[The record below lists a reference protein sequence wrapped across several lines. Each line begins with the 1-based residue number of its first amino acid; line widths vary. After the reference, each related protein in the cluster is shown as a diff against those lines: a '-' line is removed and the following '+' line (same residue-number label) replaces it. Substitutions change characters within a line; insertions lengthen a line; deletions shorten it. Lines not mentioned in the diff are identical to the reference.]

1 MVRKILR
8 LITILS
14 LLVGLLAAPAF
25 GQIGEDSVYI
35 IPVRGTIE
43 PGLANFLERGLR
55 EAEEKKVKAIILE
68 IDTPGGRIDAA
79 IDMKNTLLNAKI
91 PVYAFVDSQ
100 ALSAGV
106 IISIACEKVAMA
118 PGTTI
123 GAAEPRP
130 AEQKIIAAWRSELEA
145 TAEARGK
152 NPLIVAGMA
161 DQDVVVEG
169 VKAQGKILSLSAK
182 RALELGI
189 ADLLVND
196 RAQLLQELGLEG
208 KEIVEVQPGLA
219 ERTAR
224 FVTHPYVSPVLLTIG
239 FAGVILEV
247 LTIGWGIAGSLGIS
261 SIILFFGGH
270 MLAGFAGYESIIIFA
285 LGMVAIAFE
294 AFVTPGFGVAGIV
307 GIALITW
314 SIFLASISSVQAL
327 ISIIVAF
334 IASIALIIIGIRYLG
349 KPKVWNRLILGSK
362 QENKVGYVAQ
372 KVELSKYIG
381 FSGTTVTALRPSGT
395 IEVNGEPIDVVSEGS
410 FIPVGVTVRIVTVD
424 GGRVVVREIK

>member
-1 MVRKILR
+1 MVKKIFR

-14 LLVGLLAAPAF
+14 LLVGLFVSPAF
-25 GQIGEDSVYI
+25 GQLGQDKVYI
-35 IPVRGTIE
+35 IPVKGTIE

-55 EAEEKKVKAIILE
+55 EAEEEKVKAIILE

-91 PVYAFVDSQ
+91 PVYAFVESQ

-106 IISIACEKVAMA
+106 LISIACDKVAMA

-123 GAAEPRP
+123 GASEPRP

-145 TAEARGK
+145 TAEVRGK
-152 NPLIVAGMA
+152 DPLIVAGMA
-161 DQDVVVEG
+161 DQDVIIEG
-169 VKAQGKILSLSAK
+169 VKDQGKILSLSANK
-182 RALELGI
+182 AFELGI
-189 ADLLVND
+189 ADLLVSD
-196 RAQLLQELGLEG
+196 RAQLIQELGLAG

-224 FVTHPYVSPVLLTIG
+224 FVTHPYVSPILLTVG

-247 LTIGWGIAGSLGIS
+247 LTVGWGIAGSLGVF

-285 LGMVAIAFE
+285 LGMVALAFE
-294 AFVTPGFGVAGIV
+294 AFVTPGFGAAGVI
-307 GIALITW
+307 GTALILW
-314 SIFLASISSVQAL
+314 SIFLASVSSTQAL
-327 ISIIVAF
+327 ISIIIAF
-334 IASIALIIIGIRYLG
+334 IASIALIIIGIKYLG
-349 KPKVWNRLILGSK
+349 KPRVWNKLILGSK
-362 QENKVGYVAQ
+362 QENKSGYVSQ

-381 FSGTTVTALRPSGT
+381 FSGTTITPLRPSGT

-410 FIPVGVTVRIVTVD
+410 FISEGVTVRIVTVD
-424 GGRVVVREIK
+424 GGRVVVREVK